1 MSIAEC
7 SILVR
12 GERITL
18 VMLVIMLL
26 HQREVPSCQE
36 QRGHCQEAE
45 GRADSGTDSFCSE
58 WLQKN

>member
-1 MSIAEC
+1 MYIAGC

-26 HQREVPSCQE
+26 LQQVPSCQEE